1 MIKMRL
7 HGTLEEIEGMSKD
20 LSNHYKIM
28 NKSKLYKDRNSDY
41 YRIYIDVEVLKK
53 GGEND

>member
-7 HGTLEEIEGMSKD
+7 RGKLEELEGMSKD

-28 NKSKLYKDRNSDY
+28 NKSKPYRDRNSDY